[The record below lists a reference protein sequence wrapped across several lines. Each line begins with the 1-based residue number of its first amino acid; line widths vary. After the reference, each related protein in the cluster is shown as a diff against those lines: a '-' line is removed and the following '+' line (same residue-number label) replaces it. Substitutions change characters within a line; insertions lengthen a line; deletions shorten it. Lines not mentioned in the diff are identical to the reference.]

1 MSEMKPCKCG
11 HPRDAHSSRKVGY
24 HIRIVCNATVT
35 ATEYSYLC
43 PCDDYIGSSEPSA
56 SERITQLTQ
65 DLAVAR
71 RDRDLLQ
78 TMVNAQASRY
88 AEVEASLAVAI
99 EETRRAWN
107 RIFKDNPELQVN
119 RVSLA
124 MVDDIVAILSREGG
138 DADS

>member
-1 MSEMKPCKCG
+1 VSEQIEPTELDDL
-11 HPRDAHSSRKVGY
+11 RSRVAKQ
-24 HIRIVCNATVT
+24 RIILAQNSVEITEQKRALAKADRANVHLKMTV
-35 ATEYSYLC
+35 
-43 PCDDYIGSSEPSA
+43 
-56 SERITQLTQ
+56 TQLTQ

-124 MVDDIVAILSREGG
+124 MVDDIVAILSRDTPEGNNG
-138 DADS
+138 